1 MPCSI
6 YVLRLHDIIKNV
18 YFDLIKWESS
28 FETLLREESRRML
41 RVDKSIIDTFQHAE
55 TFSFEKKKVCTGLLG
70 LHRPLRQI
78 CHRESSQS
86 RTDISFHHFNE
97 GQEWFHIEHHVDMI
111 PT

>member
-55 TFSFEKKKVCTGLLG
+55 TFSFEKKKV
-70 LHRPLRQI
+70 
-78 CHRESSQS
+78 REKIDSQ
-86 RTDISFHHFNE
+86 
-97 GQEWFHIEHHVDMI
+97 
-111 PT
+111 